1 MEVEILKNDTS
12 IAFRKG
18 TKVLGLLDNGLSD
31 YRDELQ
37 FRLENNEVTIAD
49 MVERGIQGDD
59 KYGLMSSINREARQK
74 AEKLLRP
81 CEKTLHKFLFDD
93 EYYHLV
99 YEVSEMYKEV
109 LTNFIE
115 DQNEIYAARA
125 AEYQQRNALA

>member
-37 FRLENNEVTIAD
+37 FRLEINEVTISE
-49 MVERGIQGDD
+49 MVEQSIRGDD

-74 AEKLLRP
+74 AEQLLRP
-81 CEKTLHKFLFDD
+81 CKNTLHKFLFDD
-93 EYYHLV
+93 EYNHLV

-115 DQNEIYAARA
+115 DQNEIYVARA

>member
-18 TKVLGLLDNGLSD
+18 TKVLGLLDNELPD
-31 YRDELQ
+31 YQDELQ
-37 FRLENNEVTIAD
+37 FRLDNNEPTITD
-49 MVERGIQGDD
+49 MVELGIQGDD
-59 KYGLMSSINREARQK
+59 KYGLMSSINQEARLK

-81 CEKTLHKFLFDD
+81 CANTLHKFLFDD

-99 YEVSEMYKEV
+99 YEVSELYKEV

-115 DQNEIYAARA
+115 DQNEIYAARV